1 MPDDLFS
8 LQQLG
13 TLAGATVAT
22 ILVTNAIVAMQPAW
36 PAKIVALFPAILV
49 TVGASLLLTN
59 PITAGSVGLALV
71 NAFVVYSAATGGAT
85 MLASRNQATRGMDDK
100 RPFNSAW
107 W

>member
-22 ILVTNAIVAMQPAW
+22 ILITNAIVAMRPAW
-36 PAKIVALFPAILV
+36 PAKIVAIFPAILV
-49 TVGASLLLTN
+49 TVGAALLLA
-59 PITAGSVGLALV
+59 PITAESVALALV
-71 NAFVVYSAATGGAT
+71 NSFVVYTAATGGAT
-85 MLASRNQATRGMDDK
+85 MLASRNRNVRSMDAG
-100 RPFNSAW
+100 RPFNSPW

>member
-22 ILVTNAIVAMQPAW
+22 ILITNAIVAMQPAW

-49 TVGASLLLTN
+49 TVGAALLLS
-59 PITAGSVGLALV
+59 PITPESVALALV
-71 NAFVVYSAATGGAT
+71 NSFVVYTAATGGAT
-85 MLASRNQATRGMDDK
+85 MLAGRNRAVRALDAK
-100 RPFNSAW
+100 RPFNSPW

>member
-22 ILVTNAIVAMQPAW
+22 ILITNAIVAMQPAW
-36 PAKIVALFPAILV
+36 PAKVVALFPAILV
-49 TVGASLLLTN
+49 TVGAALLLS
-59 PITAGSVGLALV
+59 PITAESIALAVV
-71 NAFVVYSAATGGAT
+71 NSFVVYSAATGGAT
-85 MLASRNQATRGMDDK
+85 MLAGRNRDARSLDTK